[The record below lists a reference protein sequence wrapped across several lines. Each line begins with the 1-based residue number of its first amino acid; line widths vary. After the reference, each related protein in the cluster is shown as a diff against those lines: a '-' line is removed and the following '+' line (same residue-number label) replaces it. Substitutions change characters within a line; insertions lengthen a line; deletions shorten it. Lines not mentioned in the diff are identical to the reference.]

1 MADELAVVT
10 EGPLAA
16 AGDWHKVAADQ
27 HLPSAL
33 AAYVSMSPTGRDKFA
48 RKLLIWTA
56 FAAVALVLTGCIR
69 VVGGTAVMAG
79 PKLGQPV
86 KWSPCRTTG
95 PSVKLPGGAQCGRL
109 AVPVD
114 YDHIDSDVATLALI
128 RFPATGDKIGSLV
141 INPGGPGE
149 SGIEAALGVV
159 QTLPKRVR
167 ERFDLVGF
175 DPRGVGSSRPAIWC
189 NSDADNDRLRTEP
202 NVDYSPAGVAHIE
215 DETRDFVARCVNK
228 MGNSFLSNVGT
239 VNVARDLD
247 AIRAAL
253 GDDKL
258 TYLGYSY
265 GTRIGSAYAE
275 AYPQNVR
282 SMILDGAV
290 DPNADPTEADLRQAK
305 GFQDAFNNYAAD
317 CAKNATCPLGTDPA
331 KAVEVYQSLIDVMVD
346 PTNTMVGRPLPT
358 KDPRGLSFSDA
369 IVGTIMALYSP
380 TLWHHLTDA
389 LTEIVDHRGDTM
401 LALADMYMR
410 RDSHGHY
417 TNATDARVAINCVD
431 QPPVTDRAKV
441 IDEDRRSRELAPF
454 MSYGQFTGNA
464 PLGTCAFWP
473 VPPTSKPHSVAVP
486 GLVPTVVV
494 STTHDPAT
502 PYKAG
507 VDLAQQLRGSLLTFD
522 GTQHTVVFQG
532 DSCIDDYVT
541 AYLIGGTTPPSGAK
555 C

>member
-1 MADELAVVT
+1 MCL
-10 EGPLAA
+10 
-16 AGDWHKVAADQ
+16 
-27 HLPSAL
+27 SR
-33 AAYVSMSPTGRDKFA
+33 RDKIA
-48 RKLLIWTA
+48 HSLLTWTA
-56 FAAVALVLTGCIR
+56 IAAVALVLAGCLR
-69 VVGGTAVMAG
+69 VVAGHAVMAG
-79 PKLGQPV
+79 PQLGQPV
-86 KWSPCRTTG
+86 KWSPCRVTSG
-95 PSVKLPGGAQCGRL
+95 SVKIPGGALCGKL

-114 YDHIDSDVATLALI
+114 YDHIDGDVAVLAMI
-128 RFPATGDKIGSLV
+128 RFPATGNKIGSLV

-202 NVDYSPAGVAHIE
+202 QVDYSPAGVAQIE
-215 DETRDFVARCVNK
+215 DETKQFVARCVDK
-228 MGNSFLSNVGT
+228 MGTDFLSNVGT

-265 GTRIGSAYAE
+265 GTRIGAAYAE
-275 AYPQNVR
+275 AYPENVR

-290 DPNADPTEADLRQAK
+290 DPNADPIEADLRQAK
-305 GFQDAFNNYAAD
+305 GFQDAFNDYATD
-317 CAKNATCPLGTDPA
+317 CAKQSSCPLGTDPA
-331 KAVEVYQSLIDVMVD
+331 KAVDVYHSLVD
-346 PTNTMVGRPLPT
+346 PLVDPNNPMVGRPAPT
-358 KDPRGLSFSDA
+358 KDPRGLSYSDA

-380 TLWHHLTDA
+380 TLWHHLTDGLSELA
-389 LTEIVDHRGDTM
+389 QHHGDTL

-410 RDSHGHY
+410 RDTHGHY
-417 TNATDARVAINCVD
+417 SNATDARVAINCVD
-431 QPPVTDRAKV
+431 QPPITDRAKV
-441 IDEDRRSRELAPF
+441 IDEDRRSREVAPF
-454 MSYGQFTGNA
+454 MSYGTFTGDA
-464 PLGTCAFWP
+464 PLSTCAFWP
-473 VPPTSKPHSVAVP
+473 VPPTSKPHAVTAP
-486 GLVPTVVV
+486 GLAPTVVV

-507 VDLAQQLRGSLLTFD
+507 VDLAKQLGGSLLTYD
-522 GTQHTVVFQG
+522 GTQHTVVFEG
-532 DSCIDDYVT
+532 SSCIDDYVT
-541 AYLIGGTTPPSGAK
+541 AYLISGTTPPQGAK

>member
-1 MADELAVVT
+1 MCA
-10 EGPLAA
+10 
-16 AGDWHKVAADQ
+16 K
-27 HLPSAL
+27 
-33 AAYVSMSPTGRDKFA
+33 
-48 RKLLIWTA
+48 
-56 FAAVALVLTGCIR
+56 
-69 VVGGTAVMAG
+69 
-79 PKLGQPV
+79 
-86 KWSPCRTTG
+86 
-95 PSVKLPGGAQCGRL
+95 L

-114 YDHIDSDVATLALI
+114 YNHLDGDVAALAMI

-159 QTLPKRVR
+159 QTLPKKMR

-175 DPRGVGSSRPAIWC
+175 DPRGVGSSRPAVWC

-202 NVDYSPAGVAHIE
+202 NVDYTPAGVAHIE
-215 DETRDFVARCVNK
+215 DETKDFVGRCVAK
-228 MGNSFLSNVGT
+228 MGNDFLENVGT
-239 VNVARDLD
+239 VNVARDMD

-253 GDDKL
+253 GDAKL

-282 SMILDGAV
+282 AMILDGVV

-305 GFQDAFNNYAAD
+305 GFQDAFNDYAAD
-317 CAKNATCPLGTDPA
+317 CAKQPTCPLGTDSA
-331 KAVEVYQSLIDVMVD
+331 KAVDVYHSLINPLVD
-346 PTNTMVGRPLPT
+346 PNNLMLGRPAPT
-358 KDPRGLSFSDA
+358 NDPRGLSYSDA

-380 TLWHHLTDA
+380 TLWHHLTDG
-389 LTEIVDHRGDTM
+389 LTELVDNHGDTL

-410 RDSHGHY
+410 RDPHGHY
-417 TNATDARVAINCVD
+417 SNATDARVAINCVD

-454 MSYGQFTGNA
+454 MSFGTFTGDA

-473 VPPTSKPHSVAVP
+473 VPASSKPHAISVP
-486 GLVPTVVV
+486 GLVPIMVV

-502 PYKAG
+502 PYQAG
-507 VDLAQQLRGSLLTFD
+507 VEVAGQLHGSLLTFE

-532 DSCIDDYVT
+532 NSCVDDYAT
-541 AYLIGGTTPPSGAK
+541 AYLIDGTTPHSGAK

>member
-1 MADELAVVT
+1 M
-10 EGPLAA
+10 G
-16 AGDWHKVAADQ
+16 
-27 HLPSAL
+27 LPH
-33 AAYVSMSPTGRDKFA
+33 RDKIA
-48 RKLLIWTA
+48 HTLLIWTA
-56 FAAVALVLTGCIR
+56 IVAVAMVAAGCVR
-69 VVGGTAVMAG
+69 VVSGRALMAG

-86 KWSPCRTTG
+86 RWNPCRSSSG
-95 PSVKLPGGAQCGRL
+95 SVKIPGGALCGKL

-114 YDHIDSDVATLALI
+114 YGRAGGRETPVAALAMI

-175 DPRGVGSSRPAIWC
+175 DPRGVGASRPAVWC

-215 DETRDFVARCVNK
+215 DETKQFVARCVAK
-228 MGNSFLSNVGT
+228 MGKSFLRNIGT
-239 VNVARDLD
+239 VAVARDLD

-275 AYPQNVR
+275 AYPQRVR
-282 SMILDGAV
+282 AMILDGAV
-290 DPNADPTEADLRQAK
+290 DPNADPIEADLRQAK
-305 GFQDAFNNYAAD
+305 GFQDAFNDYAAD
-317 CAKNATCPLGTDPA
+317 CAKKPTCPLGTDPA
-331 KAVEVYQSLIDVMVD
+331 KANDVYHSLVD
-346 PTNTMVGRPLPT
+346 PLVDPNNPMLGKPVPTND
-358 KDPRGLSFSDA
+358 KRGLGYADA

-380 TLWHHLTDA
+380 TLWHHLTDG
-389 LTEIVDHRGDTM
+389 LSELVDHHGDTL

-417 TNATDARVAINCVD
+417 SNATDARVAINCVD
-431 QPPVTDRAKV
+431 QPAITDRAKV
-441 IDEDRRSRELAPF
+441 VDEDRRSREIAPF
-454 MSYGQFTGNA
+454 MSWGQFTGNA

-473 VPPTSKPHSVAVP
+473 VPATSKPHTVSAP
-486 GLVPTVVV
+486 GLAPTVVV

-507 VDLAQQLRGSLLTFD
+507 VDLANQLRGSLLTFD

-532 DSCIDDYVT
+532 DSCIDDYAT
-541 AYLIGGTTPPSGAK
+541 DYLIGGTTPPSGAK

>member
-1 MADELAVVT
+1 
-10 EGPLAA
+10 
-16 AGDWHKVAADQ
+16 
-27 HLPSAL
+27 
-33 AAYVSMSPTGRDKFA
+33 MSLIRRGRIA
-48 RKLLIWTA
+48 RMLLIWTVI
-56 FAAVALVLTGCIR
+56 AAVAVMLAGCVR
-69 VVGGTAVMAG
+69 VVGGRAVLAG
-79 PKLGQPV
+79 PKLGDPV
-86 KWSPCRTTG
+86 KWSPCRSTNAG
-95 PSVKLPGGAQCGRL
+95 VKVPGGAQCGKL

-114 YDHIDSDVATLALI
+114 YNNLDGDVATLALI

-149 SGIEAALGVV
+149 SGIEAALGVF
-159 QTLPKRVR
+159 QTLPKRIH

-202 NVDYSPAGVAHIE
+202 NVDYTPAGVAHIE
-215 DETRDFVARCVNK
+215 QETKDFVARCIGK
-228 MGNSFLSNVGT
+228 MGDDFLENVGT

-275 AYPQNVR
+275 AFPQNVR

-290 DPNADPTEADLRQAK
+290 DPNADPVEADLRQAK
-305 GFQDAFNNYAAD
+305 GFQDAFNDYVKD
-317 CAKNATCPLGTDPA
+317 CAKSADCPLGTDPA
-331 KAVEVYQSLIDVMVD
+331 KATDVYLNLVNALVD
-346 PTNTMVGRPLPT
+346 PNNPMVGRPVPT
-358 KDPRGLSFSDA
+358 TDKRGLSYSDA

-380 TLWHHLTDA
+380 SLWHHLTDG
-389 LTEIVDHRGDTM
+389 LSELVHHRGDTM

-417 TNATDARVAINCVD
+417 SNATDARVAINCVD
-431 QPPVTDRAKV
+431 QPPITDRAKV
-441 IDEDRRSRELAPF
+441 VDEDRRSREIAPF
-454 MSYGQFTGNA
+454 MSYGKFTGDA
-464 PLGTCAFWP
+464 PLSTCAFWP
-473 VPPTSKPHSVAVP
+473 VPPTTKPHTVTAP

-507 VDLAQQLRGSLLTFD
+507 VDLASQLKGSLLTFD

-532 DSCIDDYVT
+532 DSCVDDYVT